1 MIIEVNWVRIEIY
14 RNLQLERTIIFILN
28 SSVAWQALHH
38 VSSYA
43 KWVSVQKFW
52 KLFGFRFKSHE
63 KDDKGKKVEFSCLSF
78 IVVLHYYLLWCPC
91 RPILGF
97 SIDQESSFDWITQFS
112 IITLISS
119 VMWWILKLG
128 FANYDFSAN
137 QEKNLVITYIKVA
150 LNGICSRLSGLVGI
164 R

>member
-1 MIIEVNWVRIEIY
+1 MKIKIY
-14 RNLQLERTIIFILN
+14 INLQLERTIIFILN

-78 IVVLHYYLLWCPC
+78 IVVLHYYLLWCPY
-91 RPILGF
+91 RPILGY
-97 SIDQESSFDWITQFS
+97 SIVQESSCNWITFSFKKKQFYLCDPDCCLSHS
-112 IITLISS
+112 IYSQ
-119 VMWWILKLG
+119 LK
-128 FANYDFSAN
+128 
-137 QEKNLVITYIKVA
+137 KNLVIVLLQLPT
-150 LNGICSRLSGLVGI
+150 LNESCICCRAWLAH
-164 R
+164 

>member
-1 MIIEVNWVRIEIY
+1 M
-14 RNLQLERTIIFILN
+14 ERTIIFILN

-78 IVVLHYYLLWCPC
+78 IVVYATLLFAMVSLQTYFRILYGSGIIIWLDNSIFYKT
-91 RPILGF
+91 PI
-97 SIDQESSFDWITQFS
+97 
-112 IITLISS
+112 S
-119 VMWWILKLG
+119 VMWWILKLS
-128 FANYDFSAN
+128 FANESVSIG
-137 QEKNLVITYIKVA
+137 KKILVIMLKLHQMGFV
-150 LNGICSRLSGLVGI
+150 LCSSVGCWSWLT
-164 R
+164 

>member
-1 MIIEVNWVRIEIY
+1 MY

-28 SSVAWQALHH
+28 SSVAWQALYH

-97 SIDQESSFDWITQFS
+97 SIDQESSFDWIAQSFIKPQFQWCGGFQNCVLL
-112 IITLISS
+112 IINS
-119 VMWWILKLG
+119 VPIGKKIWLL
-128 FANYDFSAN
+128 Y
-137 QEKNLVITYIKVA
+137 
-150 LNGICSRLSGLVGI
+150 
-164 R
+164 

>member
-1 MIIEVNWVRIEIY
+1 MQGTLTSVHFRLLCWKFVLFKYSWQLVHRVKMKMY

-97 SIDQESSFDWITQFS
+97 SIDQESSFDWITQSF
-112 IITLISS
+112 
-119 VMWWILKLG
+119 
-128 FANYDFSAN
+128 
-137 QEKNLVITYIKVA
+137 IKPQFQWC
-150 LNGICSRLSGLVGI
+150 GES
-164 R
+164 